1 MTLEHMRRLA
11 IEGSKDLAVRQ
22 AAVTALDRAYA
33 PDHDPGAAVSAIY
46 EYVRALRFIA
56 DPVRT
61 QAIQSPRATLFL
73 RAGNCAQR
81 ATLLAAMLL
90 SIGIP
95 AHLTFRVIAANPR
108 FTHQFSHVYLVMAP
122 VSGQRLALDPTY
134 STNPLGYE
142 YPFRSRVGDFDL

>member
-11 IEGSKDLAVRQ
+11 IAGSKDLAVRQ
-22 AAVTALDRAYA
+22 AAIAALDRAHT
-33 PDHDPGAAVSAIY
+33 PDHDPGAAVSAVY
-46 EYVRALRFIA
+46 EFVRALRFVP

-61 QAIQSPRATLFL
+61 QAIQSPRATLML

-95 AHLTFRVIAANPR
+95 AQLTFRVIAANPR
-108 FTHQFSHVYLVMAP
+108 FPRQFSHVYVMATVP
-122 VSGQRLALDPTY
+122 GQRISLDPTY
-134 STNPLGYE
+134 STNPLGFE
-142 YPFRSRVGDFDL
+142 YPLRSRVGDFDL